1 MLTLHTFPL
10 EPATLAA
17 LNDCQTVNRL
27 VSNKFFPNLG
37 KNAPGHKRT
46 PRDTPPIRFRLCLP
60 EDALGT
66 PGLVTLLIRSPLL
79 EVSRGVEQKDVPLA
93 DGARVRV
100 RLALGPNLQPA
111 GEKGVHAWV
120 KRTFANHGME
130 ASKLRVSGKQ
140 VTGMPGRTQ
149 FTSWD
154 VTADIAIL
162 NPTAAQLAFADGM
175 GSGRDYGFGL
185 IIVEAPEATEPPVEQ
200 P

>member
-17 LNDCQTVNRL
+17 LNDCKTVNRL
-27 VSNKFFPNLG
+27 VANKFFPNLG
-37 KNAPGHKRT
+37 KNTQGPKRGA
-46 PRDTPPIRFRLCLP
+46 RETPPIRFRLCLP
-60 EDALGT
+60 EDALGA
-66 PGLVTLLIRSPLL
+66 PGTVTLLIRSPLL
-79 EVSRGVEQKDVPLA
+79 EVSRGIEQKDVPLE

-100 RLALGPNLQPA
+100 RLALGANLQPA

-120 KRTFANHGME
+120 KRTFAYHGME

-140 VTGMPGRTQ
+140 VTGIPGRIQ

-154 VTADIAIL
+154 VTADIKIID
-162 NPTAAQLAFADGM
+162 PTAAQLAFADGM

-185 IIVEAPEATEPPVEQ
+185 IIVEAPVEPEQ
-200 P
+200 PAGAL